1 MHCEGPRLGYN
12 AQQVLVGRGLSCKLI
27 FCVEGPRDRGKHRDK
42 LGQRLVSKEQR
53 GNHDSGAGTGS
64 RGWGVVGGPEKSE
77 GKVFT
82 VSKQHRLT
90 YSSFFLFKDTH

>member
-1 MHCEGPRLGYN
+1 MLCEGLRLGYN
-12 AQQVLVGRGLSCKLI
+12 APQVLVGRGLSYQLV

-64 RGWGVVGGPEKSE
+64 RGWGCGGRP
-77 GKVFT
+77 
-82 VSKQHRLT
+82 
-90 YSSFFLFKDTH
+90 